1 MVKLKRPPCRL
12 SHLSIAIV
20 MKGFSTS
27 IGLALRQAGRQRQR
41 SAVKEERNIL
51 KTVLRLKRFA
61 PKKHGGNES
70 LAKTPKPNANGL
82 KILIF

>member
-1 MVKLKRPPCRL
+1 MVNLKRPPCRL

-41 SAVKEERNIL
+41 SAAKEERSI
-51 KTVLRLKRFA
+51 
-61 PKKHGGNES
+61 
-70 LAKTPKPNANGL
+70 L
-82 KILIF
+82 KILLRLNKF